1 MWIKPKAKEKIL
13 QMACTYITKTINK
26 KLFDQIALNTRF
38 IFLLAEQNWKKI
50 EKLRDLKGCKD
61 FKDSNDA
68 NDFKIAQKIIER
80 VPK

>member
-1 MWIKPKAKEKIL
+1 
-13 QMACTYITKTINK
+13 MACTYITKTITKNYSTK
-26 KLFDQIALNTRF
+26 QLSIHDLYSCWLN
-38 IFLLAEQNWKKI
+38 KI
-50 EKLRDLKGCKD
+50 EKNRKVKGFKDCKD